1 MNYTLIKRKMKHHG
15 EKKNML
21 CVVFINL
28 ENHTPRKEHMENML
42 QMLRLPYIRFNAI
55 CPTLE
60 ESNEIKNIHNRVK
73 SYLHNDKTRSRGIG
87 VIGCYLS
94 HLSVLQTIRPYP
106 QQHICILEDD
116 LKFDLITLFNVNKII
131 SFLDTNC
138 EWDMFRIIRN
148 KFDNDETR
156 EFTKHVV
163 NDIPFYKI
171 ETPHYQSIYK
181 NGKNNSINGGT
192 YFQIINKKNIPK
204 IIDYLEKEDVY
215 NIDAIYST
223 NQLNVFYGFNKD
235 FNLKINLFDSSIPKE
250 KQLPTK

>member
-1 MNYTLIKRKMKHHG
+1 MNYTLIKRKIKPR
-15 EKKNML
+15 EKKNIL

-28 ENHTPRKEHMENML
+28 TEHTHRKEHMENML

-55 CPTLE
+55 CPTIE
-60 ESNEIKNIHNRVK
+60 ESIEIKNIHNRVK
-73 SYLHNDKTRSRGIG
+73 NYLHNENTISRGIG

-94 HLSVLQTIRPYP
+94 HLSVLQTICPCP

-116 LKFDLITLFNVNKII
+116 LKFDLMTLFNVNRII
-131 SFLDTNC
+131 SYLDENC

-148 KFDNDETR
+148 KFDNDETH

-163 NDIPFYKI
+163 NNIPFYKI
-171 ETPHYQSIYK
+171 GTPHYQSIYK
-181 NGKNNSINGGT
+181 NKKNNSINGGT
-192 YFQIINKKNIPK
+192 YFQIINTKNIPK

-215 NIDAIYST
+215 NVDAIYST

-235 FNLKINLFDSSIPKE
+235 LNIEINLFDSSIPKE